1 VLENL
6 LSAAP
11 PPPPA
16 NIPALETK
24 GAAPGE
30 TLTMREA
37 MTKHRANPA
46 CASCHARMDPIGF
59 AMEHFDAVGRWRDTD
74 GGQAIDT
81 TGVFPDGATFDGV
94 AGLKREL
101 MRHPEQFA
109 GTVAERLLM
118 YAVGR
123 NLQYYDAPAVRT
135 VLREAAPSRYTLT
148 SLVLGVVKSPPFQ
161 MREGS

>member
-1 VLENL
+1 
-6 LSAAP
+6 
-11 PPPPA
+11 
-16 NIPALETK
+16 
-24 GAAPGE
+24 
-30 TLTMREA
+30 MREA
-37 MTKHRANPA
+37 MTRHRANPS

-74 GGQAIDT
+74 GGQTIDS
-81 TGVFPDGATFDGV
+81 TGVFPDGTKFDGV

-123 NLQYYDAPAVRT
+123 NLQYYDAPSVRAI
-135 VLREAAPSRYTLT
+135 LRDAAPARYTLA
-148 SLVLGVVKSPPFQ
+148 SLVLGVVKSRPFQ
-161 MREGS
+161 MREAS